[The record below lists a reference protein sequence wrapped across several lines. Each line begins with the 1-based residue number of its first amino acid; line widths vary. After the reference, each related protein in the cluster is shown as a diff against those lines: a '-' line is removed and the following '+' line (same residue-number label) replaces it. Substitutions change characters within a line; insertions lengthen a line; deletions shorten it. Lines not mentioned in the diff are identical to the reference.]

1 MKISSTNILNENTN
15 DNTKEN
21 LKKNNNEHPKVKFN
35 LLDIHNKR
43 DFSTLK
49 SKLSVK
55 SSNKRDISPL
65 KSKLSVNSM
74 HKKKVNLTTL
84 KSKLSV
90 TSSKQKT
97 KNYLR
102 KVNSR
107 LNSNNHEPKEKLK
120 KLSKSHLNLY
130 DIPSSKSSLN
140 VLNNIS
146 ATFITKARIAKT
158 KSQYETNNESNL
170 HKKTK
175 MQQTKNNFLKLITK
189 VNEENYSKDYSNS
202 KYSLLYNKNLYDVY
216 EGDSLEK
223 VEQRLKS
230 KIMDMEKEAEFMEF
244 EIGPLDISINRINFK
259 KKKRKI
265 IGSKRTKKLDKK
277 KYERNK
283 KFINSAAIHK
293 KQMLSQITSSN
304 SYNVNSENILMN
316 RSNQYLDDSSSKLNF
331 NAKNNTNSNASL
343 NGKSKLSS
351 AGKMKSKYK
360 SEKASNNLASNNIN
374 SKINNNNINSR
385 LNMHNKLTK
394 IFKTKEI
401 KLDLPNKET
410 VISKSKTYSNLD
422 SKLGQTV
429 IDNTGSIDEING
441 LSSEKEVFFIDKEK
455 FRVLIHKKLV
465 YDSLDDE
472 ELIEDA
478 VVDNFYF
485 DPNSYAVIIV
495 DALVLILTFWSLIY
509 KPLYLVLNNC
519 DVKNTITSISF
530 NNISNLF
537 IDALFIFDLI
547 INFFKSYYNF
557 EEQLITKS
565 NHIFFHYIKRYFF
578 VDLISA
584 IPYYSIIKFIALN
597 RYQKYGITANCSEFY
612 NHQINDG
619 FQIIEIIKL
628 IKIFKCISRT
638 NIVTNY
644 ILNELNSYTFFE
656 NWSFLIFNASFFL
669 LLLHLT
675 ACIHIFISCTAY
687 PNWIILHNLNFSSF
701 PTIYLTSIYFLLT
714 TVTSVG
720 YGDIIGNTFTEFCFQ
735 IVILLVGIIAY
746 SWLISSISNYV
757 KEKNQQNEIF
767 SQKISMLNE
776 IKLEHPNMTKE
787 LYDKIYVHVE
797 YINIKQKKDKS
808 ALIDSLPH
816 TVTKSLLYEM
826 YRPIIENF
834 NFFRNFKNSEFIN
847 RVISKLKPI
856 IAVKNDL
863 LLDQG
868 EIFEETFFVKQGRLS
883 LEVKIDAI
891 HPEKSVEKLMDEEYF
906 FGVENNELY
915 QKNAFGL
922 INLTTIK
929 QTAYPTVI
937 NQKNLYNLYS
947 KNTFN
952 MINLNKKDEKSV
964 LTNEQGKVEIKK
976 HQKTNLNYIYLK
988 ILDIRKNEHFGALL
1002 MFLNKRSP
1010 LSLRVKT
1017 KKAELY
1023 FLKKIDAI
1031 EISSSYPNI
1040 WKRVNKASF
1049 HNLKQIK
1056 KIMHKIIK
1064 HFCETYGINF
1074 MKKICD
1080 ESEVKDIND
1089 LKKIYTLQSKLTKD
1103 YYNNNKF
1110 TVLNSNNNQ
1119 IPKRFSAMAS
1129 KSQLK
1134 MLKEFIN
1141 NNTTLAS
1148 KPYEEKHIEQADI
1161 KDFDID
1167 NVDND
1172 SPNEKSK
1179 DISMSKK
1186 PESSFDNESPMNCT
1200 LNMIKIKNKNHPSQD
1215 KSALLMVNNKDN
1227 TGNKNRKN
1235 NNSSEDSKSISK
1247 ETKTKDE
1254 LNNDINDKNKY
1265 GKELT
1270 RKLIQNYGTP
1280 FYPEDVNNEI
1290 YSQENINNSSD
1301 NNNNIDELEY
1311 TPVNYLLSS
1320 QDSLKNNYVQSIN
1333 QFNINKTNMGNKKA
1347 NNVTINNNFI
1357 TNNVINNIQDLKR
1370 KNELSIFH
1378 FGFNFKTKK
1387 DESSSES
1394 KQNKETNK
1402 IYNLAI
1408 FKHSFELSALKNN
1421 EKIDIDIK
1429 NKKENIIEKKYS
1441 KLKTE
1446 KYVNKK
1452 LSLDNK
1458 NENFSSSSSSSSSS
1472 SYKDKNK
1479 NLEKSLSCEMPIK
1492 KVMPS
1497 SSSFSSSGS
1506 SSNSIKKNENGNK
1519 RLKVYKNEGLRFN
1532 AEYFNLNQFTNGKF
1546 ANNVNFRNYIKNII
1560 LKKMSNLTHSRI
1572 ELPGVKNYIKEINS
1586 NRILSPTNNKK
1597 KSKTKRFS
1605 AIPVRNF
1612 TNNKTI
1618 KNNIQKNQRS
1628 NFIASELY
1636 DREKGNNNSKKKIIK
1651 KNNNTNLLNYI
1662 NQNIQ
1667 DDNDVLNNPGKFYG
1681 GLFNDMIKKYSR
1693 VNIKPFKK

>member
-1 MKISSTNILNENTN
+1 MKLSSTNTLNENTN
-15 DNTKEN
+15 DNNTKEN
-21 LKKNNNEHPKVKFN
+21 LKKNNNEQPKVKFN
-35 LLDIHNKR
+35 LLDINNKR

-65 KSKLSVNSM
+65 KSKLTVNSM
-74 HKKKVNLTTL
+74 HKNKINLTTL

-90 TSSKQKT
+90 KSSKHKT
-97 KNYLR
+97 KNNLA

-130 DIPSSKSSLN
+130 DAPSSKSSLN
-140 VLNNIS
+140 LLNNLPT
-146 ATFITKARIAKT
+146 TFITKAKLAKT
-158 KSQYETNNESNL
+158 KSQYETNNDSNF

-189 VNEENYSKDYSNS
+189 VNEGNSVKEYNNS
-202 KYSLLYNKNLYDVY
+202 KYSLLYNKKFYDVY

-230 KIMDMEKEAEFMEF
+230 KIMNMEKEAEFMEF

-265 IGSKRTKKLDKK
+265 GSKRTKDFDKK

-283 KFINSAAIHK
+283 KFINTAAIHK

-304 SYNVNSENILMN
+304 SYNVNSENILMT
-316 RSNQYLDDSSSKLNF
+316 RSNQYLDDSSSKLNV
-331 NAKNNTNSNASL
+331 NEKNNISSNVNFS
-343 NGKSKLSS
+343 GKFKLSS
-351 AGKMKSKYK
+351 PGKMKSKYK
-360 SEKASNNLASNNIN
+360 SEKASNNYASNNISSKINSNNIN
-374 SKINNNNINSR
+374 SKINI
-385 LNMHNKLTK
+385 HDKLTK
-394 IFKTKEI
+394 IFKTKEL

-410 VISKSKTYSNLD
+410 ILSKSKTYSNLD
-422 SKLGQTV
+422 SKIGQTV

-441 LSSEKEVFFIDKEK
+441 LSSEKEVFIIDKEK
-455 FRVLIHKKLV
+455 FRVLVHKKLV

-478 VVDNFYF
+478 VVENFYF
-485 DPNSYAVIIV
+485 DPNSYTVIVV
-495 DALVLILTFWSLIY
+495 DAMVLILTFWSLIY

-519 DVKNTITSISF
+519 DVKNTITSLTF
-530 NNISNLF
+530 NNISNIF

-557 EEQLITKS
+557 EEQLVTKS
-565 NHIFFHYIKRYFF
+565 NQIFFHYIKRFFF

-597 RYQKYGITANCSEFY
+597 RYQKYGISPNCSEFY

-619 FQIIEIIKL
+619 FQVIEILKL
-628 IKIFKCISRT
+628 FKILKCISRT

-656 NWSFLIFNASFFL
+656 NWSFLIFNTCFFL

-687 PNWIILHNLNFSSF
+687 PNWIVLKNLNFSSF
-701 PTIYLTSIYFLLT
+701 PTIYLSSIYFLLT

-720 YGDIIGNTFTEFCFQ
+720 YGDIIGSTFTEFCFQ

-757 KEKNQQNEIF
+757 KEKNKQNEIF
-767 SQKISMLNE
+767 LQKISMLNE

-787 LYDKIYVHVE
+787 LYDKIYLHLE
-797 YINIKQKKDKS
+797 YINLKQKKDKS
-808 ALIDSLPH
+808 ALIDSLPQ

-834 NFFRNFKNSEFIN
+834 NFFKNFKNSEFIN

-906 FGVENNELY
+906 FGIENNELY

-922 INLTTIK
+922 MNLTTIK
-929 QTAYPTVI
+929 QTSYPTAI

-952 MINLNKKDEKSV
+952 MINLNKKNEKSV
-964 LTNEQGKVEIKK
+964 HTNEQGKIVIKK
-976 HQKTNLNYIYLK
+976 HQNTNSDFIYLK

-1080 ESEVKDIND
+1080 ENEVKDIND
-1089 LKKIYTLQSKLTKD
+1089 LKKIYTLQNKLTKD

-1110 TVLNSNNNQ
+1110 TVLNNNINA
-1119 IPKRFSAMAS
+1119 ISKRFSAIAS

-1141 NNTTLAS
+1141 NNSTILS
-1148 KPYEEKHIEQADI
+1148 KPYEEKHIAHADI
-1161 KDFDID
+1161 KDFDVD
-1167 NVDND
+1167 NIDND

-1186 PESSFDNESPMNCT
+1186 AESSFDNESPMNCT
-1200 LNMIKIKNKNHPSQD
+1200 LNMIKIKDKNHPFQD
-1215 KSALLMVNNKDN
+1215 KSALIVVNNKEN
-1227 TGNKNRKN
+1227 TQNNNRKN
-1235 NNSSEDSKSISK
+1235 NYSSEESKSISK

-1254 LNNDINDKNKY
+1254 LNNDKNKY
-1265 GKELT
+1265 GKEIT
-1270 RKLIQNYGTP
+1270 KKLIQNYGTP

-1290 YSQENINNSSD
+1290 YSQDFLNNSSE
-1301 NNNNIDELEY
+1301 NNNNVDELEY

-1320 QDSLKNNYVQSIN
+1320 QDSIKNNYIKTIN
-1333 QFNINKTNMGNKKA
+1333 EFNTKKANIENKA
-1347 NNVTINNNFI
+1347 NNVTINNNYI
-1357 TNNVINNIQDLKR
+1357 TNNVINNIQSFKT
-1370 KNELSIFH
+1370 KNQLSIFH
-1378 FGFNFKTKK
+1378 FGFNFKSKK
-1387 DESSSES
+1387 DGTINES
-1394 KQNKETNK
+1394 KPNKETNK
-1402 IYNLAI
+1402 IYNLTI
-1408 FKHSFELSALKNN
+1408 FKNSFELSTLKNN
-1421 EKIDIDIK
+1421 EKIDVDIK
-1429 NKKENIIEKKYS
+1429 NKKEIKIDKKNS
-1441 KLKTE
+1441 KLKND
-1446 KYVNKK
+1446 KHINKK
-1452 LSLDNK
+1452 LSLSNK
-1458 NENFSSSSSSSSSS
+1458 NENFSSSSSSSYSH
-1472 SYKDKNK
+1472 KDKNK
-1479 NLEKSLSCEMPIK
+1479 KFEKSLSCEIANK
-1492 KVMPS
+1492 KVIPS
-1497 SSSFSSSGS
+1497 SSSFSSSSSSSS
-1506 SSNSIKKNENGNK
+1506 SSNSIKNENNNK
-1519 RLKVYKNEGLRFN
+1519 GLKIYKNEGLRFN

-1560 LKKMSNLTHSRI
+1560 LKKLSNLTHSRI
-1572 ELPGVKNYIKEINS
+1572 EFSRVKNNIKDINS
-1586 NRILSPTNNKK
+1586 NRILSPINNKK
-1597 KSKTKRFS
+1597 KSKRFS

-1612 TNNKTI
+1612 GNEKSV
-1618 KNNIQKNQRS
+1618 KNIIPKNQRS
-1628 NFIASELY
+1628 NFISSELY
-1636 DREKGNNNSKKKIIK
+1636 DRDKGNNNSKKKIIK

-1681 GLFNDMIKKYSR
+1681 GLFNDMMKKYSR
-1693 VNIKPFKK
+1693 VNIKQFKK